1 MDRLEG
7 IIEERGYHLP
17 PLDEITFI
25 CTTMKDECDTGTAVL
40 VPVDGTDT
48 YYYPEEAANY
58 NEVLGENTE
67 YTIDPEEC
75 MADNFGYLLAYDAKG
90 PAISR
95 SFAIINNSLSNGAC
109 AAHACSYSN
118 PHICQGKILMRRI
131 HFPSYL
137 CCCIQFSSL
146 NRGSS
151 PEVLP

>member
-75 MADNFGYLLAYDAKG
+75 MADNFGYLLAYDAEGPEGKG
-90 PAISR
+90 YKTPE
-95 SFAIINNSLSNGAC
+95 IIDGIRD
-109 AAHACSYSN
+109 Y
-118 PHICQGKILMRRI
+118 LM
-131 HFPSYL
+131 
-137 CCCIQFSSL
+137 
-146 NRGSS
+146 
-151 PEVLP
+151 EK